1 VWWLLKVDGL
11 GAEFEGVKDWKKK
24 RK

>member
-11 GAEFEGVKDWKKK
+11 GAEFEGVKEEKK